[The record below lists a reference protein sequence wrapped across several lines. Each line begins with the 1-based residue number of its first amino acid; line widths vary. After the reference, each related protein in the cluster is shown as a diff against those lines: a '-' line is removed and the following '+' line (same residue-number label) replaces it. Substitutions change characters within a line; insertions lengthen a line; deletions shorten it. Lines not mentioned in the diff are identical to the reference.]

1 MGTSVESLLIERE
14 GDFFETKRVLKN
26 PGDVLVAI
34 TAFANT
40 DGGKFVYGLE
50 DEKKAQGPAR
60 LLGVSENRQNV
71 DELLALLKSRLMPPL
86 REEYYTI
93 EQVPIRNLHNNND
106 FLLVLHIRPSLE
118 VHTVIDRGTYQ
129 RVGSSNR
136 ILSAEEIR
144 NLQYRRGAASAE
156 ADLVDWLCMA
166 DLRKE
171 KIVQIM
177 EHLRIQGSEEDF
189 MLKNGL
195 AVKKEDKIVLKR
207 CSVLLFHEN
216 PPVALGR
223 KCSIRISHY
232 KGDSDP
238 IGENL
243 VSRPISIEGP
253 LDEQIDQTI
262 TFLQDSLEAQKAKYP
277 ETALKEA
284 LVNAVIHRDYSGSD
298 DVQVRI
304 FDRKLEIISPG
315 PLPGNMTVDEM
326 QTTRH
331 SRNPNIVRMLSKYPK
346 TYNRDLGEGV
356 RTIYISMERAFL
368 KDPEF
373 ENSRNRFGVR
383 LVHEPRGDLWV
394 MTKQYIIQNGQIS
407 NKKLREVTGILDAVK
422 ASALLKRWVR
432 QERLSRGGS
441 VGGVNNTRAFYLPG
455 PKFENEFLE

>member
-1 MGTSVESLLIERE
+1 MGTSVESLLLEKE
-14 GDFFETKRVLKN
+14 GDFFEAKRVLKN
-26 PGDVLVAI
+26 PSEVLV
-34 TAFANT
+34 TLSAFANT

-50 DEKKAQGPAR
+50 DEKKAQGPNR
-60 LLGVSENRQNV
+60 LYGVSENKQNV
-71 DELLALLKSRLMPPL
+71 DEVLALLKSRLMPPL

-93 EQVPIRNLHNNND
+93 EQVRIRNINNIND

-156 ADLVDWLCMA
+156 ADLIDWIALQ
-166 DLRKE
+166 DLDQQK
-171 KIVQIM
+171 VTQIM
-177 EHLRIQGSEEDF
+177 DHLKVLGSANDF

-195 AVKKEDKIVLKR
+195 AVIKDGRLVLRR
-207 CSVLLFHEN
+207 CAILLFHEN

-223 KCSIRISHY
+223 KCSVRVSHY
-232 KGDSDP
+232 KGDSEP

-243 VSRPISIEGP
+243 VNRPVSIEGS
-253 LDEQIDQTI
+253 LDMQIDQTI
-262 TFLQDSLEAQKAKYP
+262 SFLQDSLQAQKAKYP

-284 LVNAVIHRDYSGSD
+284 LVNAVIHRDYSVSD
-298 DVQVRI
+298 DIQVRI

-315 PLPGNMTVDEM
+315 PLPGNMTIEEM
-326 QTTRH
+326 KTSRH
-331 SRNPNIVRMLSKYPK
+331 SRNPNIVRMLARYPK
-346 TYNRDLGEGV
+346 TYNRDLGDGI
-356 RTIYISMERAFL
+356 RTIYTSMERAFL

-373 ENSRNRFGVR
+373 ENDRNRVSVR

-394 MTKQYIIQNGQIS
+394 MTKEYIIRNGQIT
-407 NKKLREVTGILDAVK
+407 NKELREVTGILDAVK

-432 QERLSRGGS
+432 QERLRRGMPG
-441 VGGVNNTRAFYLPG
+441 GGVLNTKAFYLPG
-455 PKFENEFLE
+455 AQFYNQFQE